1 MDFSAWHLA
10 LPCAVG
16 LAWFLWAREHG
27 RRRFAE
33 KAASDLRHAQEST
46 LRLLRLSTGDQ
57 RNLALTLIGHAE
69 ALRPADPSLT
79 GLARRLLEMSDTLV
93 EHTEAPEAP
102 RYLTDESLALL
113 AAVEFA
119 VAQVV
124 AHLGP
129 SRRAWRVDAAF
140 DGMMLLADRR
150 ALNQVFVSVLTAA
163 AAATRDGDWIEL
175 SLGREEGWL
184 CVVVQDEGT
193 GLPVTQTGGHP
204 EESRGIGLRLT
215 LARSLMQ
222 AHGGSLTVQSAECV
236 GTRVHL
242 RFPASRL
249 VTRQSHA
256 LAGEPV
262 RQD

>member
-1 MDFSAWHLA
+1 MRQS
-10 LPCAVG
+10 
-16 LAWFLWAREHG
+16 
-27 RRRFAE
+27 
-33 KAASDLRHAQEST
+33 QENT

-69 ALRPADPSLT
+69 ALQPSDPSLT

-102 RYLTDESLALL
+102 RFLADEALALSS
-113 AAVEFA
+113 AVAFA

-129 SRRAWRVDAAF
+129 SRRAWRVEPAF
-140 DGMMLLADRR
+140 DGTMLQADKR
-150 ALNQVFVSVLTAA
+150 AVNQVLVSVLTSA

-175 SLGREEGWL
+175 SLKREEGWL
-184 CVVVQDEGT
+184 CGVVQDEGT
-193 GLPVTQTGGHP
+193 GLPVTQGDAHP

-236 GTRVHL
+236 GTRVYL
-242 RFPASRL
+242 RFPAARL
-249 VTRQSHA
+249 VTHQPRS
-256 LAGEPV
+256 LAGEPAG
-262 RQD
+262 QD